1 MDPATRDRL
10 LELNRLFYAVVAE
23 PFHETRRG
31 WTPGKA
37 KLLDYVPTR
46 RPLRVADIGCGNGR
60 FAVMLDS
67 LGTPVAYTG
76 VDSSTELLALAR
88 QHTANLV
95 HVTVQLVQADLAKPG
110 WVACLG
116 DPAPRFDLVV
126 CLATLQHL
134 PGYSLRAQAMRSL
147 ASLLDEEGLLAV
159 SAWQFLESDRLA
171 AKQIDWA
178 QAGLSAA
185 DVEPGDALLP
195 WKQGAFAI
203 RYVHQIDQAEM
214 ERLAAGAGLE
224 IRVVYRA
231 DGKEGNLN
239 LYALMRRQRRTDSR
253 IPTTTAR
260 HTDEQR

>member
-10 LELNRLFYAVVAE
+10 LELNRRFYAVVAE

-31 WTPGKA
+31 WTSGKA
-37 KLLDYVPTR
+37 KLLEYAPVR

-67 LGTPVAYTG
+67 LGLPVAYTG
-76 VDSSTELLALAR
+76 VDGSAELLALAH
-88 QHTANLV
+88 QHTANLT
-95 HVTVQLVQADLAKPG
+95 HVAVTFVQADLAEPG
-110 WVACLG
+110 WTSCLG

-134 PGYSLRAQAMRSL
+134 PGYPLRSQVMRSL
-147 ASLLDEEGLLAV
+147 AGLLDEDGLLAV

-178 QAGLSAA
+178 EAGLSAA

-214 ERLAAGAGLE
+214 GRLAADAVLE
-224 IRVVYRA
+224 IRSFYRA

-239 LYALMRRQRRTDSR
+239 LYALMTLPGQD
-253 IPTTTAR
+253 
-260 HTDEQR
+260 QG